1 MGFQEESGNEFLQGD
16 GGIKRADKIRPK
28 GFFWCAKIEKLPLDF
43 QGAMLL
49 YLHFSVPSRAVY
61 SRGVIP
67 NRRLNRAIKW
77 DWEEKPRL

>member
-1 MGFQEESGNEFLQGD
+1 MGFQEEAEMFFVGRWRDEA
-16 GGIKRADKIRPK
+16 GGYDPPKRL
-28 GFFWCAKIEKLPLDF
+28 FWCAKIEKPPLDF
-43 QGAMLL
+43 QGALLL
-49 YLHFSVPSRAVY
+49 YIHFSVPSRAVY

>member
-1 MGFQEESGNEFLQGD
+1 MIFCKAMEGLSGRYD
-16 GGIKRADKIRPK
+16 PPKRL
-28 GFFWCAKIEKLPLDF
+28 FWCVKTEKLPLDF

-49 YLHFSVPSRAVY
+49 CIHFSVPSRAVY

>member
-1 MGFQEESGNEFLQGD
+1 MRAD
-16 GGIKRADKIRPK
+16 GGIGRREQAPALRQVKQKT
-28 GFFWCAKIEKLPLDF
+28 PLAN
-43 QGAMLL
+43 QGALL
-49 YLHFSVPSRAVY
+49 LCIHFSVPSRAVY